1 MGESMYFT
9 EWVSGRTHSAIA
21 QDLHVSRSFITQI
34 ISGSKKPS
42 IKTMRRIRDLSE
54 GEVSADE
61 LLDEFAVDA

>member
-1 MGESMYFT
+1 MGEKMYFS
-9 EWVSGRTHSAIA
+9 EWVSGKTHNQIA
-21 QDLHVSRSFITQI
+21 QDLEVSRSFITQI

-54 GEVSADE
+54 GQVSADE